1 MTVWPADQDK
11 PNTGDTTQAEP
22 AARAGTPAR
31 RDEAAAR
38 AAGPDTDSVPD
49 TDPERNT
56 DAGPDTDAGPAGSTE
71 LVMREP
77 ATAVPIARARRWPHA
92 VAGLGRRLPQV
103 LRHPAAVVSASVA
116 ATVATRLLVSGLRQA
131 TRPTT
136 ATGGTGGT
144 GGTGRAG
151 AGGPIAVAGYVLHE
165 VHVIHHHVVH
175 HHVVHRTDYSPLA

>member
-1 MTVWPADQDK
+1 VTVWPANQDR
-11 PNTGDTTQAEP
+11 PNTDDTAQAEP
-22 AARAGTPAR
+22 AARA
-31 RDEAAAR
+31 
-38 AAGPDTDSVPD
+38 AGPDNDSAPDTDPVPDTDS
-49 TDPERNT
+49 
-56 DAGPDTDAGPAGSTE
+56 GPAGSTE

-103 LRHPAAVVSASVA
+103 LRHPATVVSASVA

-131 TRPTT
+131 TRPAT
-136 ATGGTGGT
+136 ATDGTGGT

-165 VHVIHHHVVH
+165 VHVVHHHVVH